1 MAEENLDTR
10 VRAVLDEAR
19 QTRLLARGLAR
30 SLIWQEG
37 TLPADAPPF
46 AEALT
51 DDLLD
56 YGYGLLAM
64 AVRLR
69 GGQHVDLSND
79 ALLIAGEAIE
89 AAILRGDPA
98 RPDRM
103 THRLIAAIAFH
114 LAGYA
119 ARAFCMFPETI
130 DADLLSPSE
139 AALAHLLRR
148 SFIRLRVI
156 LSTWLLDDTHTDT
169 SWAARLHDESEFD
182 ENDAVSEA
190 LTAALLRAL
199 AIFDHALASGSN
211 EEAQAAK
218 ERLLQIAE
226 SAADL
231 RAVPH
236 WWNAMLA
243 YHLVD
248 GLWSTSLHQRLP
260 LEPNDDSSAWNA
272 LRVNYIDRLRMRSR
286 AAVEFWPSQLTA
298 AARSLDRNDDLVVA
312 LPTSAG
318 KTRIAELCI
327 LRALADGK
335 RVVYVTP
342 LRALSAQVEHDLAD
356 TFVPL
361 GFRVSAL
368 YGSAGTEA
376 GDARTLKEGV
386 IVVATPEKL
395 DFALRNDPTLL
406 DDVGLI
412 VFDEGH
418 MLGPGE
424 REVRYEALVQ
434 RLLRRDDADSRRVVC
449 LSALFPSAG
458 EMVDLVQW
466 IRRDRE
472 GEPVHSMWR
481 PTRQRFAT
489 LVWRENHQTARLE
502 INVEDQHPF
511 INQYITIAQPPTG
524 SRRRSPFPNEK
535 NELVLAAAWKFAEQ
549 RKDVLIYCAL
559 QKSVETLGALALKC
573 IGHGVLVSLR
583 EPTPEV
589 LEAIDIGIE
598 WLGAAHPAVSC
609 LRYGIA
615 LHHGSLPRQFLN
627 AVEQL
632 LRDRRCP
639 LVIASPT
646 LAQGLNLSASILL
659 VPSLWR
665 NKQIIPALEFTNVAG
680 RAGRAFV
687 DLEGLIV
694 HVVWEES
701 TRKRNARLREWSTL
715 IQQMRGSAVRSGLLV
730 LAQNLLEIVAHA
742 TGAAPEQAI
751 DRLTGSSGWDLSTM
765 GVTDPESLR
774 NWEVSVASID
784 AAILGL
790 VDSDV
795 ELDHVDGAL
804 DEVLRGSLFARQ
816 IEHLAARLQVL
827 TKQVLSLRASV
838 IWQNSSAAQRR
849 GYHFAGVGFRAGRF
863 LDDHC
868 DELVSL
874 LINMEFSLATADAD
888 GAVDAATKFA
898 TIAFAIHPFQPDE
911 LPDGWERAL
920 ACWLSGSPAT
930 EVIDMVNDGADL
942 VQDAFGY
949 RLPWA
954 MEAVRVHA
962 AATSTLGSV
971 LEGHAALA
979 VETGSLNR
987 STTIL
992 LRSGMRSRELA
1003 RRLVEETNADFVD
1016 YFGMVEWAA
1025 SEKVVQSTQNPD
1037 WPFPRAGLIWRAF
1050 RDSLESSSSRRW
1062 SRSKQEIAAHWD
1074 IPPNSGTPVLI
1085 DSNGHVMSIAY
1096 QRLGTL
1102 ADELNQPRANI
1113 SKATSLPSG
1122 LIEVHYYGVHVVS
1135 WTYDGD

>member
-1 MAEENLDTR
+1 
-10 VRAVLDEAR
+10 
-19 QTRLLARGLAR
+19 LAR

-37 TLPADAPPF
+37 TLPPDAPPF
-46 AEALT
+46 ADALT
-51 DDLLD
+51 DDLFD

-69 GGQHVDLSND
+69 DGQYIDLSND
-79 ALLIAGEAIE
+79 ALLVAGEAIE
-89 AAILRGDPA
+89 AAIIRGDPA
-98 RPDRM
+98 RRDRM
-103 THRLIAAIAFH
+103 THRLVAAIAFH

-139 AALAHLLRR
+139 AALTHLLRR
-148 SFIRLRVI
+148 SFVRLRAT
-156 LSTWLLDDTHTDT
+156 LSGWLLDDTHTDT

-182 ENDAVSEA
+182 ESDAVSEA

-199 AIFDHALASGSN
+199 ATFDHALKSGLDT
-211 EEAQAAK
+211 EAQTAK
-218 ERLLQIAE
+218 EQLLKIAA

-231 RAVPH
+231 KAVPH

-243 YHLVD
+243 YHLID
-248 GLWSTSLHQRLP
+248 GLWRTSLHQRLP
-260 LEPNDDSSAWNA
+260 LEPNDESGAWNT
-272 LRVNYIDRLRMRSR
+272 LRSNYIDRLRMRPR
-286 AAVEFWPSQLTA
+286 AAVEFWPSQLSA
-298 AARSLDRNDDLVVA
+298 AARSLDRSDNLVVA

-327 LRALADGK
+327 LRALADEK
-335 RVVYVTP
+335 RIVYVTP
-342 LRALSAQVEHDLAD
+342 LRALSSQVEHDLAD

-434 RLLRRDDADSRRVVC
+434 RLLRRDDAGLRRVVC

-472 GEPVHSMWR
+472 GEPVHSTWR
-481 PTRQRFAT
+481 PTRQRFGT
-489 LVWRENHQTARLE
+489 LVWNEQHKTARLE
-502 INVEDQHPF
+502 IDVEDQHPY
-511 INQYITIAQPPTG
+511 INKYITPTQPPVG
-524 SRRRSPFPNEK
+524 SRRRSTFPNEK

-549 RKDVLIYCAL
+549 KKDVLIYCAL
-559 QKSVETLGALALKC
+559 KRSVETLGVLALKC
-573 IGHGVLVSLR
+573 IEHGVLTSLR
-583 EPTPEV
+583 LPTSEV

-598 WLGAAHPAVSC
+598 WLGAEHPAVNC
-609 LRYGIA
+609 LRHGIA

-627 AVEQL
+627 SVEQL

-639 LVIASPT
+639 VVIASPT
-646 LAQGLNLSASILL
+646 LAQGLNLSASILFI
-659 VPSLWR
+659 PSLWR
-665 NKQIIPALEFTNVAG
+665 NKQIIPALEFANVAG

-701 TRKRNARLREWSTL
+701 TRKRNARLREWSGL
-715 IQQMRGSAVRSGLLV
+715 IQQMRASAVRSGLLV
-730 LAQNLLEIVAHA
+730 LAQNLLRDVSLA

-751 DRLTGSSGWDLSTM
+751 ERLTGSAGWDLAAT
-765 GVTDPESLR
+765 GTDDPDVLG

-790 VDSDV
+790 VDADV
-795 ELDHVDGAL
+795 ETEHVGDAL

-816 IEHLAARLQVL
+816 IERLEARLQVL
-827 TKQVLSLRASV
+827 SKRVLSLRASV
-838 IWQNSSAAQRR
+838 IWQDSSAAQRR

-863 LDDHC
+863 LDDHR
-868 DELVSL
+868 DELVNL
-874 LINMEFSLATADAD
+874 LMNMEFALATADAG
-888 GAVDAATKFA
+888 GAIEAATEFA
-898 TIAFAIHPFQPDE
+898 TIVFRIHPFQPTG
-911 LPDGWERAL
+911 LPDGWESAL
-920 ACWLSGSPAT
+920 ACWLSGRPAT
-930 EVIDMVNDGADL
+930 EVIKMVNDGADL

-962 AATSTLGSV
+962 AATSTFAAV
-971 LEGHAALA
+971 LEGNAALA

-1003 RRLVEETNADFVD
+1003 KQMIEETNADFVD
-1016 YFGMVEWAA
+1016 YFGMIEWAT
-1025 SEKVVQSTQNPD
+1025 SDRVRLLTQDAD

-1050 RDSLESSSSRRW
+1050 RDSLESSDSRRW
-1062 SRSKQEIAAHWD
+1062 SRDKQEIAVRWNVRPD
-1074 IPPNSGTPVLI
+1074 SGTPVLI
-1085 DSNGHVMSIAY
+1085 ESNGDVMSIAY

-1102 ADELNQPRANI
+1102 AGDLNQPRANI
-1113 SKATSLPSG
+1113 SRAMLAPNG
-1122 LIEVHYYGVHVVS
+1122 RIEVHYYGVHVTG
-1135 WTYDGD
+1135 WTQRRLTT